1 MSGPKARSFNI
12 ATNSPCLSDLLLKD
26 MNTLQTNLDQFKNGP
41 ILMMPGRPRL
51 KWTRLSQAAARI
63 AVWNRSKRSA
73 GWTGETCSS
82 CTSFA
87 LDTSVW
93 ITSLALTPIPVLCGS
108 LLRSRPSHPTR
119 PGIEVRSGSSSGL
132 ALNPNSCRENMFVC
146 SKISDDIIVGLVCL
160 QMDTSSCLSAAAR
173 KE

>member
-63 AVWNRSKRSA
+63 AVWNKVEKHVLA
-73 GWTGETCSS
+73 ALVLHWT
-82 CTSFA
+82 
-87 LDTSVW
+87 LDTPVW
-93 ITSLALTPIPVLCGS
+93 ITSLAPTHIPVLCGS